1 MNRCV
6 KKNIKNKR
14 HVGIYYPSK
23 YITILKG
30 HGSLGDQWG
39 DLNLILRSQ
48 RKIEAICRGNS
59 IFLDFTEATN
69 FGHSSL
75 QRVSLGS
82 HQSM

>member
-14 HVGIYYPSK
+14 HVGIYLPSK

-39 DLNLILRSQ
+39 DLNIILRTH
-48 RKIEAICRGNS
+48 RKIEAIYRDCYV
-59 IFLDFTEATN
+59 FLYFIEAKN

-75 QRVSLGS
+75 
-82 HQSM
+82 